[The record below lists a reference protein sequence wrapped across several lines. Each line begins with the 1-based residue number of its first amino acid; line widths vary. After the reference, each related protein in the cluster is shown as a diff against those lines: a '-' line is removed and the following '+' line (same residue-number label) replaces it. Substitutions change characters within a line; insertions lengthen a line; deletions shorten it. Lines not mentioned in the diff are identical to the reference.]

1 MKRLILVYNRRSSNF
16 WRVEKEVLT
25 KVRNL
30 KGWAVGK
37 FEVADTN
44 VDDNSARLA
53 KILSDGDL
61 VMAAG
66 GDATATIAING
77 IMSSKAQK
85 VRVGVLAY
93 GNFNDTARCFGD
105 LKFEEILKGDTQE
118 VWPLECSVNRT
129 HWRYGMCYFTVG
141 MFAEACAV
149 FDHPKTRKH
158 LQKKRKK
165 HMTFSLAVLAQWW
178 VRQRR
183 RKFLPSFTLGNSSE
197 EFVDSKGASDY
208 MAVNGISVAKMMKG
222 GKWFLQDG
230 YFLSTTGVLTKFFR
244 LVGFMLR
251 SIFRRIPG
259 VESDYDQIIFKRPAK
274 VMLQAEGE
282 YMKLNDVELI
292 EVRKAKK
299 PILAIMK

>member
-1 MKRLILVYNRRSSNF
+1 
-16 WRVEKEVLT
+16 
-25 KVRNL
+25 
-30 KGWAVGK
+30 
-37 FEVADTN
+37 
-44 VDDNSARLA
+44 
-53 KILSDGDL
+53 
-61 VMAAG
+61 
-66 GDATATIAING
+66 
-77 IMSSKAQK
+77 
-85 VRVGVLAY
+85 
-93 GNFNDTARCFGD
+93 
-105 LKFEEILKGDTQE
+105 
-118 VWPLECSVNRT
+118 
-129 HWRYGMCYFTVG
+129 
-141 MFAEACAV
+141 
-149 FDHPKTRKH
+149 
-158 LQKKRKK
+158 
-165 HMTFSLAVLAQWW
+165 
-178 VRQRR
+178 
-183 RKFLPSFTLGNSSE
+183 
-197 EFVDSKGASDY
+197 